1 MSKIKKVFNKVES
14 EKAALL
20 KGSVR
25 SVVKLSA
32 IQTCRSQTH
41 VNRKKLAISGGK
53 NKHRTHNYG
62 F

>member
-1 MSKIKKVFNKVES
+1 MSRIKKVFNKTES
-14 EKAALL
+14 KKATLL

-25 SVVKLSA
+25 STVKLSA
-32 IQTCRSQTH
+32 IQTCNAQTH
-41 VNRKKLAISGGK
+41 VDRKKLAKSGGQ